1 MDCNYFK
8 NKYLVNSSRL
18 PGQDYSADGHYF
30 FTVCIKDRK
39 CLLGQVKNGIM
50 GLSKIGCLV
59 YKYWS
64 ALPEHYPS
72 CILDEIIINSMDV
85 IELIAVL
92 SNKYKIKVEP
102 KEMNNIKTVG
112 DLINYIEKNKGNKK
126 SIKLDNTF

>member
-1 MDCNYFK
+1 MK
-8 NKYLVNSSRL
+8 SEIIKIIGELLYL
-18 PGQDYSADGHYF
+18 G
-30 FTVCIKDRK
+30 KK
-39 CLLGQVKNGIM
+39 
-50 GLSKIGCLV
+50 KIDE
-59 YKYWS
+59 KT
-64 ALPEHYPS
+64 
-72 CILDEIIINSMDV
+72 ILDEIIVNSMDV